1 MEGMRLI
8 ALPTS
13 PFAARIRIQAL
24 EKGLELPFLPPPDG
38 MGSDALRALN
48 PFGKIP
54 VLAVG
59 QEGLIESAAI
69 QEYLEDIFP
78 EPALRPA
85 DPLARARMRSCI
97 RAVDLYLFPSL
108 FALRRFQGEAG
119 ELAAVA
125 EELERAVTRVASL
138 GALQDDAE
146 DVAFSL
152 ADCTMIPAIF
162 YAERFLAGLGLP
174 SLLER
179 HAGLDQWWRRMGR
192 RAAVLETLTG
202 LEEALTKR
210 G

>member
-1 MEGMRLI
+1 MDGMRLI

-13 PFAARIRIQAL
+13 PFAARVRIQVL
-24 EKGLELPFLPPPDG
+24 EKGLDLPFVPPPDG
-38 MGSDALRALN
+38 MGSDALRALS

-59 QEGLIESAAI
+59 PDSLIESAAI

-78 EPALRPA
+78 EPALCPA
-85 DPLARARMRSCI
+85 DPLARARMRACI

-108 FALRRFQGEAG
+108 FALRRFQGEAT

-125 EELERAVTRVASL
+125 EDLDRTVTRVAAL

-152 ADCTMIPAIF
+152 ADCTLVPAIF

-179 HAGLDQWWRRMGR
+179 HAGLDQWWRRIGR
-192 RAAVLETLTG
+192 RAAVRQTITG
-202 LEEALTKR
+202 LEEALAKR